1 MAICTNCGC
10 DNRHGVRFCTQ
21 CGNGMAS
28 PPPEAG
34 GARGSTVFEA
44 ENAPVRPA
52 SVRMGGAASPPTV
65 LEAPTPRTE
74 MEPARSAPFRGAL
87 AARGHNT
94 PRTVLHEEVV
104 RPIAGWMVILKSYAD
119 EIYREIPIYRGRN
132 VIGRDPALGPQSLKD
147 SNCSGQHCSVSV
159 LDDVT
164 ELRDLDSSN
173 GTRVNN
179 QRVRGVHLSKG
190 DMVRIGKTT
199 LVFLPLSQPR
209 VQGRRI

>member
-1 MAICTNCGC
+1 MTICTNCGG
-10 DNRHGVRFCTQ
+10 DNRPGAKFCTQ
-21 CGNGMAS
+21 CGNAVAS
-28 PPPEAG
+28 PPLVSG

-44 ENAPVRPA
+44 ENSPVRPA
-52 SVRMGGAASPPTV
+52 SVRMGGAASPPTA
-65 LEAPTPRTE
+65 LEAPTPRTQ
-74 MEPARSAPFRGAL
+74 MEPAPSAPFRGAS
-87 AARGHNT
+87 AARGHKT

-104 RPIAGWMVILKSYAD
+104 RPIAGWMVILKSYTD
-119 EIYREIPIYRGRN
+119 EVYREIPIYRGRN

-159 LDDVT
+159 LDDVV

-179 QRVRGVHLSKG
+179 QRVRGVPLNKG
-190 DMVRIGKTT
+190 DMIRIGKTT